1 MGDYVEVENDDI
13 DTYTTQEK
21 KTFAHDALLGV
32 KKKRHAHDR
41 DLIRLQN
48 RILIT
53 GVIGIVVA
61 WFYIRL
67 SMIEQVYK
75 DQFELYNNAS
85 SHFNSSPKPLGMTK
99 FTIRE
104 VAIAS
109 QFPTFYSNILV
120 TTMSAKSLSPVGA
133 QFLLVMLTRFSDD
146 ITRETWSGSSEQLQ
160 LARLHTDAGGFL
172 HDFDNWNVN
181 ENKFRWL
188 CKTQKEFDTH
198 IAVQC
203 RLRAS
208 NGGMGNLADQTLN
221 AITKVGD
228 DATDPG
234 DQARPTYDILQ
245 TLYSGGLCEVA
256 RFHVS
261 ANTEVAELVSKV
273 AGRMS
278 LRHVDCSAQRRMQAA
293 GTVSNVA
300 GAGMTGLG
308 VVMAQS
314 GSLFAGPISAAATL
328 GIVAGTFVAGHFLG
342 KRTYNSTICTP
353 PSGASMVSK
362 EEYTYDDLT
371 CGSG

>member
-1 MGDYVEVENDDI
+1 MGDYIEVENDEI
-13 DTYTTQEK
+13 DTYKTQEK
-21 KTFAHDALLGV
+21 KTYVHDALLGI
-32 KKKRHAHDR
+32 KKKRHALDSG
-41 DLIRLQN
+41 LIRLQN

-53 GVIGIVVA
+53 GGIGIVVA

-67 SMIEQVYK
+67 AMIGEVYK

-85 SHFNSSPKPLGMTK
+85 SHFNSSPEPLGMTN

-109 QFPTFYSNILV
+109 QFPQFYSNILV

-133 QFLLVMLTRFSDD
+133 QFLLVMLTRFPDD
-146 ITRETWSGSSEQLQ
+146 ITRETWSGSPEQLQ
-160 LARLHTDAGGFL
+160 LSELHADAGGFL
-172 HDFDNWNVN
+172 HNFDSWNVK

-188 CKTQKEFDTH
+188 CKTQTEFDTH

-208 NGGMGNLADQTLN
+208 NGGTENLADQALSAMN
-221 AITKVGD
+221 NVGE
-228 DATDPG
+228 DATEPG
-234 DQARPTYDILQ
+234 DQALPTYDILH
-245 TLYSGGLCEVA
+245 TLYSGGLCKVA

-261 ANTEVAELVSKV
+261 ANTEVADLVNKV

-314 GSLFAGPISAAATL
+314 GSLFAGPISTVATL

-342 KRTYNSTICTP
+342 KRTYDSTICTP
-353 PSGASMVSK
+353 PSGANMVSK
-362 EEYTYDDLT
+362 EEYTFDDLT
-371 CGSG
+371 CDSG